1 MLLIITLKT
10 LIETVL
16 VLVLYVE
23 IVFFPWLFKVLADER
38 HPLNVSVRNFTSDF
52 FINFYSS

>member
-38 HPLNVSVRNFTSDF
+38 HPLNVC
-52 FINFYSS
+52 